1 MKKLIVIFLSMF
13 LIFIGVY
20 ANEDIQVVL
29 EQPAVSSAKSGEN
42 LLYNLNIKLPKDY
55 KKKYESF
62 SVSVLMDGNLKVL
75 STDLVGAEVNPGKIN
90 LKTTENSK
98 TSQNIISLN
107 VDDISKIDKENLNLK
122 INTKVRKE
130 IKSGENLENSFV
142 LSYQDRKGYTGSSQ
156 KNLESSTKAGNILL
170 KIDDIY
176 ANSKTIK
183 GKSEKNATIVLYKGK
198 DELKRVKADKDGN
211 FSIDVNPFSEG
222 EKIRLYA
229 YYEDDNVYVDYIV
242 KGVDESYKTKD
253 VKKSSEEVINSISN
267 MKKISDYVAFAKGL
281 PTAKATKEEEA
292 RLKAAI
298 AGGEYL
304 QVKKVVKDEDIG
316 KVFNELQE
324 AIKGV
329 RKPYM
334 VGSEGKFNPDKAMT
348 RAEVCQVLSK
358 IIMGNK
364 TVSDFSSFKDVDQEK
379 WYAGAVTAIESRKLI
394 SGYSDGTF
402 KPEKEIKRSE
412 FAMIIYNYLKLDES
426 SESVK
431 FSDVSNNHWAKKAI
445 DTLVAN
451 KIMVG
456 TDSKYFN
463 PDGKLKRCQA
473 AVIVN
478 NILDRKV
485 NKEFLNTYSKNPYK
499 DLSDKHWAY
508 YQILEV
514 SGL

>member
-20 ANEDIQVVL
+20 ADEDIQVVL

-107 VDDISKIDKENLNLK
+107 VDDISKIDKENLSLK

-156 KNLESSTKAGNILL
+156 KNLESSTKAGNIEL
-170 KIDDIY
+170 KIYDIY

-229 YYEDDNVYVDYIV
+229 YYEDDNVYVDYII

-281 PTAKATKEEEA
+281 PLA
-292 RLKAAI
+292 L
-298 AGGEYL
+298 L
-304 QVKKVVKDEDIG
+304 
-316 KVFNELQE
+316 LL
-324 AIKGV
+324 
-329 RKPYM
+329 P
-334 VGSEGKFNPDKAMT
+334 
-348 RAEVCQVLSK
+348 LS
-358 IIMGNK
+358 
-364 TVSDFSSFKDVDQEK
+364 
-379 WYAGAVTAIESRKLI
+379 
-394 SGYSDGTF
+394 
-402 KPEKEIKRSE
+402 P
-412 FAMIIYNYLKLDES
+412 
-426 SESVK
+426 
-431 FSDVSNNHWAKKAI
+431 
-445 DTLVAN
+445 
-451 KIMVG
+451 
-456 TDSKYFN
+456 
-463 PDGKLKRCQA
+463 
-473 AVIVN
+473 
-478 NILDRKV
+478 
-485 NKEFLNTYSKNPYK
+485 
-499 DLSDKHWAY
+499 
-508 YQILEV
+508 
-514 SGL
+514 